1 MSDTPK
7 ILKQAIAAS
16 KRKRQAKEDRLWKRL
31 GREAP
36 SERKARKEDELDIDY
51 NEIPLEKKQKF
62 LDLFNEGI
70 PLGKAAEQAGIDSM
84 MAAQV
89 IIRNAVGLIP
99 SKAIK

>member
-1 MSDTPK
+1 MNEAPK
-7 ILKQAIAAS
+7 ILKQAIAAQ
-16 KRKRQAKEDRLWKRL
+16 KRRKQAKVDRLWKRL

-36 SERKARKEDELDIDY
+36 SETKARKEDELDIDY
-51 NEIPLEKKQKF
+51 DEIPLEKKQRF
-62 LDLFNEGI
+62 LDLFNQGI
-70 PLGKAAEQAGIDSM
+70 PLGKAAEQVGIDSL

>member
-1 MSDTPK
+1 MNK
-7 ILKQAIAAS
+7 MLKQAIAAQ

-36 SERKARKEDELDIDY
+36 TERKARKEDELDIDY
-51 NEIPLEKKQKF
+51 EEIPLEKKQQF
-62 LDLFNEGI
+62 LDLFNQGI
-70 PLGKAAEQAGIDSM
+70 PLGKAAEQVGIDAM

-89 IIRNAVGLIP
+89 ILRNAVGLIP